1 MNINKNN
8 DKLKRISFV
17 SGEDFYFLTYLI
29 IICLKEFSNKKLIFK
44 DHRKLTYLM
53 QIISSSTAVKIL
65 IENHNEENLK
75 PFDKEFLFD
84 IYVKASLHQR
94 EVYKIVRS
102 LEKNGVISVIDTDR
116 VDCYNI
122 QVMDKMWLTSFFDT
136 NIFENE
142 LNNSA
147 ILKSYFK
154 SINSLG
160 LDGLIGKVFIKYGL
174 NLWAS

>member
-1 MNINKNN
+1 MNPKLNN

-53 QIISSSTAVKIL
+53 QLISSSTAINIL
-65 IENHNEENLK
+65 IENHSEEDLK

-94 EVYKIVRS
+94 EVYKIIRS
-102 LEKNGVISVIDTDR
+102 LEKNGKITVIDTEK

-122 QVMDKMWLTSFFDT
+122 EIVDKIWLKSFFDT
-136 NIFENE
+136 DIFDRE
-142 LNNSA
+142 LNNIV

-154 SINSLG
+154 SINKLG
-160 LDGLIGKVFIKYGL
+160 LDGLIGKFFTEYGL
-174 NLWAS
+174 KLWGN

>member
-1 MNINKNN
+1 M
-8 DKLKRISFV
+8 

-102 LEKNGVISVIDTDR
+102 LEKNGVISVIDTDK

-136 NIFENE
+136 NIFEKE

>member
-1 MNINKNN
+1 MNTNKNI

-53 QIISSSTAVKIL
+53 QIISNSTAVNIL
-65 IENHNEENLK
+65 IENHKEESLK

-84 IYVKASLHQR
+84 VYVKASLHQR

-102 LEKNGVISVIDTDR
+102 LEKNGIISVIDTEK

-122 QVMDKMWLTSFFDT
+122 EIVDKTRLESFFDT
-136 NIFENE
+136 DIFDRE
-142 LNNSA
+142 LNNTA

-154 SINSLG
+154 SINTLG
-160 LDGLIGKVFIKYGL
+160 LDGLIGKVFTEYGL
-174 NLWAS
+174 NLWAN

>member
-1 MNINKNN
+1 MNPNINK

-29 IICLKEFSNKKLIFK
+29 IICFKEFSNKKLIFK
-44 DHRKLTYLM
+44 DHRKLAYLM
-53 QIISSSTAVKIL
+53 QIISSSTAVNIL
-65 IENHNEENLK
+65 IENYNEEQLK

-102 LEKNGVISVIDTDR
+102 LEKNGMIKVIDTEK

-122 QVMDKMWLTSFFDT
+122 EIVDKVWLESFFDT
-136 NIFENE
+136 DVFDRE
-142 LNNSA
+142 LNNTA
-147 ILKSYFK
+147 ILKAYFK
-154 SINSLG
+154 SINKLG
-160 LDGLIGKVFIKYGL
+160 LDGLIGKIFTDYGL
-174 NLWAS
+174 KLWAN